1 MDCGYILEIE
11 LVGLVKLVGGVKG
24 MERIKDDF

>member
-11 LVGLVKLVGGVKG
+11 LVGLVKFVCGVKG